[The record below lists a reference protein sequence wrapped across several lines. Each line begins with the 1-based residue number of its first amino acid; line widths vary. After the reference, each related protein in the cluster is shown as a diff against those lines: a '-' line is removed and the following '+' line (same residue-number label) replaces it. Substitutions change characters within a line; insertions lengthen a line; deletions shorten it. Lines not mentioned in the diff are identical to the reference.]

1 MPDGEPFAPMQTIPV
16 ATDSSIIM
24 VQRSGA
30 MAAIDLADG
39 KTVLWSKKNV
49 LEQVHLVARTKV
61 PLRLAGMSRDIER
74 RTPSGASTSAG
85 LVPRRCA

>member
-1 MPDGEPFAPMQTIPV
+1 MQTIPV

-24 VQRSGA
+24 VQRSSA

-49 LEQVHLVARTKV
+49 LEQVHLVAAHRV
-61 PLRLAGMSRDIER
+61 RFLVLAGMSRDIER

-85 LVPRRCA
+85 LVPRRCR